1 MKKEWLKDIVLISAG
16 AFIYAFGVNYFF
28 VANKLADGG
37 IAGISVILH
46 YLFNFNISTTYLVL
60 NVPLVIMGYKLIGG
74 KFIVKTFYGT
84 AMTSLAFRVFQ
95 NYLGPMDDKLIAS
108 IFGGLIIGIGLGTI
122 FVGGGSSGGADIL
135 VKILNKYFDIPVGKA
150 FLALDSFVLSALGIL
165 FGRDIFMYTLVGLFI
180 STKAIDFIQDGVD
193 KAKALM
199 IISDKSE
206 EIKNEIMKQTG
217 RGVTIIN
224 ARGGYTNDN
233 KEVLYCILGRYEVTT
248 VKRIVKNIDRKA
260 FMSISEICVLGEG
273 FKDLGKYYKKCILYG
288 ESYK

>member
-1 MKKEWLKDIVLISAG
+1 MKKEWLKDIVLITAG

-37 IAGISVILH
+37 LAGISVILH

-74 KFIVKTFYGT
+74 KFIIKTFYGT

-199 IISDKSE
+199 IISEKSE

-224 ARGGYTNDN
+224 ARGGYTNDS

-260 FMSISEICVLGEG
+260 FMSVSEVSEVLGEG
-273 FKDLGKYYKKCILYG
+273 FKDLGK
-288 ESYK
+288 

>member
-1 MKKEWLKDIVLISAG
+1 MKKEWLKDIALISVG

-74 KFIVKTFYGT
+74 KFIIKTFYGT

-224 ARGGYTNDN
+224 ARGGYTNDS
-233 KEVLYCILGRYEVTT
+233 KEILYCILGRYEVTT

-260 FMSISEICVLGEG
+260 FMSVSEVSEVLGEG
-273 FKDLGKYYKKCILYG
+273 FKDLGK
-288 ESYK
+288 

>member
-1 MKKEWLKDIVLISAG
+1 MKDIVLISAG

-260 FMSISEICVLGEG
+260 FMSISEVSEVLGEG
-273 FKDLGKYYKKCILYG
+273 FKDLGK
-288 ESYK
+288 

>member
-1 MKKEWLKDIVLISAG
+1 MKKEWLKDIALISAG

-260 FMSISEICVLGEG
+260 FMSISEVSEVLGEG
-273 FKDLGKYYKKCILYG
+273 FKDLGK
-288 ESYK
+288 

>member
-74 KFIVKTFYGT
+74 KFIIKTFYGT

-248 VKRIVKNIDRKA
+248 VKRIIKNIDRKA
-260 FMSISEICVLGEG
+260 FMSISEVSEVLGEG
-273 FKDLGKYYKKCILYG
+273 FKDLGK
-288 ESYK
+288 

>member
-1 MKKEWLKDIVLISAG
+1 MAEGFMKKEWLKDIALISAG

-74 KFIVKTFYGT
+74 KFIIKTFYGT

-150 FLALDSFVLSALGIL
+150 FLALDFFVLSALGIL

-248 VKRIVKNIDRKA
+248 VKRIIKNIDRKA
-260 FMSISEICVLGEG
+260 FMSISEVSEVLGEG
-273 FKDLGKYYKKCILYG
+273 FKDLGK
-288 ESYK
+288 

>member
-1 MKKEWLKDIVLISAG
+1 MKKEWLKDIALISAG

-46 YLFNFNISTTYLVL
+46 YLFNFNISMTYLVL

-74 KFIVKTFYGT
+74 KFIIKTFYGT

-248 VKRIVKNIDRKA
+248 VKRIIKNIDRKA
-260 FMSISEICVLGEG
+260 FMSISEVSEVLGEG
-273 FKDLGKYYKKCILYG
+273 FKDLGK
-288 ESYK
+288 

>member
-199 IISDKSE
+199 IISNKSE

-260 FMSISEICVLGEG
+260 FMSISEVSEVLGEG
-273 FKDLGKYYKKCILYG
+273 FKDLGK
-288 ESYK
+288 

>member
-28 VANKLADGG
+28 VANKLSDGG

-135 VKILNKYFDIPVGKA
+135 VKILNKYFGIPVGKA

-260 FMSISEICVLGEG
+260 FMSISEVSEVLGEG
-273 FKDLGKYYKKCILYG
+273 FKDLGK
-288 ESYK
+288 

>member
-1 MKKEWLKDIVLISAG
+1 MKKEWLKDIALISAG

-74 KFIVKTFYGT
+74 KFIIKTFYGT
-84 AMTSLAFRVFQ
+84 AMTSLALRVFQ

-224 ARGGYTNDN
+224 ARGGYTNDS

-260 FMSISEICVLGEG
+260 FMSISEVSEVLGEG
-273 FKDLGKYYKKCILYG
+273 FKDLGK
-288 ESYK
+288 

>member
-1 MKKEWLKDIVLISAG
+1 MKKEWLKDIALISVG

-74 KFIVKTFYGT
+74 KFIIKTFYGT

-150 FLALDSFVLSALGIL
+150 FLALDFFVLSALGIL

-248 VKRIVKNIDRKA
+248 VKRIIKNIDRKA
-260 FMSISEICVLGEG
+260 FMSISEVSEVLGEG
-273 FKDLGKYYKKCILYG
+273 FKDLGK
-288 ESYK
+288 

>member
-1 MKKEWLKDIVLISAG
+1 MKKEWLKDIALISVG

-74 KFIVKTFYGT
+74 KFIIKTFYGT

-150 FLALDSFVLSALGIL
+150 FLALDFFVLSALGIL

-260 FMSISEICVLGEG
+260 FMSISEVSEVLGEG
-273 FKDLGKYYKKCILYG
+273 FKDLGK
-288 ESYK
+288 

>member
-1 MKKEWLKDIVLISAG
+1 MKKEWLKDIALISAG
-16 AFIYAFGVNYFF
+16 AFIYVFGVNYFF

-74 KFIVKTFYGT
+74 KFIIKTFYGT

-224 ARGGYTNDN
+224 ARGGYTNDS

-260 FMSISEICVLGEG
+260 FMSVSEVSEVLGEG
-273 FKDLGKYYKKCILYG
+273 FKDLGK
-288 ESYK
+288 

>member
-74 KFIVKTFYGT
+74 KFIIKTFYGT

-206 EIKNEIMKQTG
+206 EIKNEIMKHTG

-224 ARGGYTNDN
+224 ARGGYTNDS

-248 VKRIVKNIDRKA
+248 VKRIVKNIDRKV
-260 FMSISEICVLGEG
+260 FMSISEVSEVLGEG
-273 FKDLGKYYKKCILYG
+273 FKELGK
-288 ESYK
+288 

>member
-1 MKKEWLKDIVLISAG
+1 MVERHSINFSRG
-16 AFIYAFGVNYFF
+16 IYICFWGELSF

-74 KFIVKTFYGT
+74 KFIIKTFYGT

-224 ARGGYTNDN
+224 ARGGYTNDS

-260 FMSISEICVLGEG
+260 FMSVSEVSEVLGEG
-273 FKDLGKYYKKCILYG
+273 FKDLGK
-288 ESYK
+288 

>member
-1 MKKEWLKDIVLISAG
+1 MRKEVLKDIALIGAG

-28 VANKLADGG
+28 VANKMADGG
-37 IAGISVILH
+37 VAGICTILH
-46 YLFNFNISTTYLVL
+46 YLFNTDMGTTYFIL
-60 NVPLVIMGYKLIGG
+60 NIPLIILGYKLIGG
-74 KFIVKTFYGT
+74 EFILKTFYGT
-84 AMTSLAFRVFQ
+84 FMTSLAFKVFAD
-95 NYLGPMDDKLIAS
+95 YMGPMEDRLMAS

-122 FVGGGSSGGADIL
+122 FVGGGSSGGSDIL

-248 VKRIVKNIDRKA
+248 VKRIIKNIDRKA
-260 FMSISEICVLGEG
+260 FMSISEVSEVLGEG
-273 FKDLGKYYKKCILYG
+273 FKDLGK
-288 ESYK
+288 

>member
-74 KFIVKTFYGT
+74 KFIIKTFYGT

-150 FLALDSFVLSALGIL
+150 FLALDFFVLSALGIL

-180 STKAIDFIQDGVD
+180 STKAIDFIQDD
-193 KAKALM
+193 MSKARALI

-206 EIKNEIMKQTG
+206 EIKNEIMTKTG
-217 RGVTIIN
+217 RGVTVIN
-224 ARGGYTNDN
+224 ARGGYTNAD
-233 KEVLYCILGRYEVTT
+233 KDILYCIMNRYEVTA
-248 VKRIVKNIDRKA
+248 VKRIVRNTDRKA
-260 FMSISEICVLGEG
+260 FMSISEVSEVLGEG
-273 FKDLGKYYKKCILYG
+273 FKDLGK
-288 ESYK
+288 

>member
-84 AMTSLAFRVFQ
+84 AITSLAFRVFQ

-260 FMSISEICVLGEG
+260 FMSISEVSEVLGEG
-273 FKDLGKYYKKCILYG
+273 FKDLGK
-288 ESYK
+288 

>member
-1 MKKEWLKDIVLISAG
+1 MKKEWLKDIALISAG
-16 AFIYAFGVNYFF
+16 AFIYAFGLNYFF

-74 KFIVKTFYGT
+74 KFIIKTFYGT

-224 ARGGYTNDN
+224 ARGGYTNDS

-260 FMSISEICVLGEG
+260 FMSISEVSEVLGEG
-273 FKDLGKYYKKCILYG
+273 FKDLGK
-288 ESYK
+288 

>member
-233 KEVLYCILGRYEVTT
+233 KEVLYCILGRYEVTI

-260 FMSISEICVLGEG
+260 FMSISEVSEVLGEG
-273 FKDLGKYYKKCILYG
+273 FKDLGK
-288 ESYK
+288 

>member
-1 MKKEWLKDIVLISAG
+1 MKKEWLKDIALISVG

-60 NVPLVIMGYKLIGG
+60 NAPLVIMGYKLIGG
-74 KFIVKTFYGT
+74 KFIIKTFYGT

-224 ARGGYTNDN
+224 ARGGYTNDS

-260 FMSISEICVLGEG
+260 FMSVSEVSEVLGEG
-273 FKDLGKYYKKCILYG
+273 FKDLGK
-288 ESYK
+288 